1 MDLACR
7 PKLLAPGLRYY
18 DVVGK
23 RDFTEPGSGL
33 IRLNSGEKEKGLIST
48 SLSYLGRNLEMPISS
63 VLSPRAVRLEEVSLN
78 RSQKL

>member
-7 PKLLAPGLRYY
+7 PQLLAPGLRYY
-18 DVVGK
+18 DLVGK

-33 IRLNSGEKEKGLIST
+33 IQLNPGEKEQGLISP

-63 VLSPRAVRLEEVSLN
+63 VLSP
-78 RSQKL
+78 KL